1 VPSAIGQSIRDAAR
15 SADITTGYNADG
27 EITSTGDNFSHYA
40 YTYTGQ
46 GEVASVDNAG
56 TPGVPDVLLNSG
68 YDTSGNRSSLS
79 ATIGGVKD
87 FLTNYSYDTLSRLD
101 EIDQQGQ
108 SGGNAVAMKSL
119 YFGLNAI
126 GDITQIDRA
135 NSVFAGPQQNGPAY
149 SVLSYAATT
158 GLLTGINH
166 EYMGASIDNL
176 SYTYDSLARVSTFGS
191 IDGTATYGY
200 DATSQVVS
208 AAYTTASGGHQP
220 ANESRSY
227 DPNGNQ
233 TTAGFMVGADN
244 HLTSDGT
251 FNFTFDPA
259 GNLSTRIRISNAG
272 AADYKTVYDWDYRN
286 RLTDVEFFN
295 NSGTLTQHVHYA
307 YDVFDHL
314 IERDLDQ
321 TGGGTYT
328 QMVHYVW
335 DGDNIVLA
343 FDGHQQLIAR
353 YLNGPN
359 TSAYDQYFTTLAEE
373 DVTSP
378 SSQGVVSYPLL
389 DQQATVRDDVDA
401 NGNLLYHAVFASY
414 GATTY
419 ESNTTVP
426 HLTGWQGGY
435 VDPVTGQDLSGER
448 WQNMADAVWDSED
461 PIGFLAGDTNLSRS
475 RSNDPTNLTDPSGEF
490 VPPLVAG
497 AIAFAWWLFTPKV
510 AGAPSNPD
518 DVARIG
524 GLTRRQNDDNAVTTV
539 ELCTVPFAAGG
550 IYGPVMRRVGGGVL
564 GHLAGG
570 FAASSAHK
578 LGNDALSECYAP
590 GRGLSTYNPFTP
602 LDYVAN
608 GLTWAGMGMAGEVLV
623 RVGGKILRVRF
634 SGPDATPEI
643 LGEVPPADLPPNAPI
658 IDVGPPEGRGPGI
671 PFDPSKA
678 VVGQPMN
685 GIDPASL
692 EAGRSGL
699 VQGRLEVQRK
709 LICDGTVRNTPI
721 RVTKD
726 GVIYDGNHGA
736 RAALEAGMPV
746 DVHVI
751 GEPAVG
757 KGPVRDLPVKE
768 R

>member
-87 FLTNYSYDTLSRLD
+87 FLTSYSYDTLSRLD

-200 DATSQVVS
+200 DATNQVVS

-307 YDVFDHL
+307 YDIFDHL
-314 IERDLDQ
+314 IERDLDP

-328 QMVHYVW
+328 QLVHYVW
-335 DGDNIVLA
+335 DGDNIVLG

-359 TSAYDQYFTTLAEE
+359 TSADDQYFTTLAEE
-373 DVTSP
+373 VVTSP
-378 SSQGVVSYPLL
+378 TSTGTVTYDLLNNEGSLL
-389 DQQATVRDDVDA
+389 DVVDA
-401 NGNLLYHAVFASY
+401 NGVLQDHVTYEVFGQVANETNSSVSHLASY
-414 GATTY
+414 AGGLLDATTGMLN
-419 ESNTTVP
+419 EWHRWLIPSD
-426 HLTGWQGGY
+426 GIWASQ
-435 VDPVTGQDLSGER
+435 DPL
-448 WQNMADAVWDSED
+448 
-461 PIGFLAGDTNLSRS
+461 GFAGGDTNLTRS
-475 RSNDPTNLTDPSGEF
+475 RGNNPVNGNDPTGLADCDGQWKYLRVNIF
-490 VPPLVAG
+490 
-497 AIAFAWWLFTPKV
+497 
-510 AGAPSNPD
+510 
-518 DVARIG
+518 VARKVDDDDD
-524 GLTRRQNDDNAVTTV
+524 DDNQR
-539 ELCTVPFAAGG
+539 E
-550 IYGPVMRRVGGGVL
+550 
-564 GHLAGG
+564 
-570 FAASSAHK
+570 
-578 LGNDALSECYAP
+578 
-590 GRGLSTYNPFTP
+590 
-602 LDYVAN
+602 
-608 GLTWAGMGMAGEVLV
+608 
-623 RVGGKILRVRF
+623 
-634 SGPDATPEI
+634 ATDQ
-643 LGEVPPADLPPNAPI
+643 L
-658 IDVGPPEGRGPGI
+658 
-671 PFDPSKA
+671 
-678 VVGQPMN
+678 
-685 GIDPASL
+685 L
-692 EAGRSGL
+692 ERIFL
-699 VQGRLEVQRK
+699 
-709 LICDGTVRNTPI
+709 
-721 RVTKD
+721 
-726 GVIYDGNHGA
+726 Y
-736 RAALEAGMPV
+736 
-746 DVHVI
+746 
-751 GEPAVG
+751 
-757 KGPVRDLPVKE
+757 
-768 R
+768 